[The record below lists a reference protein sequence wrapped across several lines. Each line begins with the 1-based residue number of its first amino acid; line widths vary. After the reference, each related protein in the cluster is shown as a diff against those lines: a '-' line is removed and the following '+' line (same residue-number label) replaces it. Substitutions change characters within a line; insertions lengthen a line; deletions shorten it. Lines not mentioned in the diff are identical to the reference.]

1 MVMKQ
6 VQRFLLIIALL
17 FLVTSGIFAA
27 DINGEVKTFGSY
39 TFGTGNF
46 EYGSS
51 LQLTYNPS
59 LSSEYYLM
67 VDTTLKYQ
75 SDDNYSPIRINELY
89 LQGVATPSEDID
101 FKLGYLHLTWG
112 ASDAFSPVDNLNP
125 RPFSQS
131 ISGDALDEKI
141 PVLALNAE
149 WYMNPTW
156 SMEFVYQPEFRSN
169 FTPDYVEQL
178 FFGNQLAPLLG
189 VNPQIMQIQIEKESP
204 DVDFAQPIWGIR
216 ARGKVGSI
224 DTAFSFLKGYYLS
237 AFPYQTDITLNT
249 DGSSSVLAKMGYP
262 EKSVLGAEFQGE
274 IPGIA
279 GVTFRA
285 DFALFIPEQWS
296 NQIATHSPDGTT
308 SFTTVDVFDEMYWKA
323 SVGADYTAEDNTY
336 YNLIYLL
343 GTPYEEGKDVSS
355 YLFLRLEKPSP
366 DNKWKPFL
374 NSILSLE
381 DGSMIN
387 IIGTDY
393 KPKDNWTVTLSYSV
407 SSGTATSML
416 SMAGDTLSLSVK
428 HVF

>member
-1 MVMKQ
+1 MTMKH
-6 VQRFLLIIALL
+6 VHHTFIIIILMFLITLSA
-17 FLVTSGIFAA
+17 SAA
-27 DINGEVKTFGSY
+27 DINGEIKTFGSY
-39 TFGTGNF
+39 TFGTENF
-46 EYGSS
+46 RYGTS

-67 VDTTLKYQ
+67 IDTTLKYQ
-75 SDDNYSPIRINELY
+75 SDNNYFPIQINEFY
-89 LQGVATPSEDID
+89 LQGIATPSEDID
-101 FKLGYLHLTWG
+101 FKVGYLHLTWG
-112 ASDAFSPVDNLNP
+112 ASDAFSPVDNVNP

-131 ISGDALDEKI
+131 ISGDALDEKF

-156 SMEFVYQPEFRSN
+156 SLEFVYEPEFRSN
-169 FTPDYVEQL
+169 FTPDYVEKL
-178 FFGNQLAPLLG
+178 FVGNQLAATAKIDPS
-189 VNPQIMQIQIEKESP
+189 QMDIQISKLEPEVS
-204 DVDFAQPIWGIR
+204 FSNPIWGLR
-216 ARGKVGSI
+216 ARGKVGNV

-237 AFPYQTDITLNT
+237 AFPYQTDITLNA
-249 DGSSSVLAKMGYP
+249 DGSSSIIAKMGYP
-262 EKSVLGAEFQGE
+262 ERSVLGAEFQGE

-285 DFALFIPEQWS
+285 DFALFIPEQWT
-296 NQIATHSPDGTT
+296 NQITTHNPDGTT
-308 SFTTVDVFDEMYWKA
+308 SFTPVDVFDEMYWKA

-393 KPKDNWTVTLSYSV
+393 KPKDNWSITFSYSV
-407 SSGTATSML
+407 SSGPATSMF
-416 SMAGDTLSLSVK
+416 SMAGDTISLSVK
-428 HVF
+428 YVF